1 MAINP
6 FKCFICDMPSVA
18 MDKYLGLNIASTL
31 AMPLSAVLE
40 KCLRVVADVEKEY
53 FCLKCTN
60 KIEEYDRLMWQSR
73 RIEKDLNEQ
82 FQNKCIKFDIDDSNA
97 IIYDRDRVNEVLIET
112 ATQDDPVAIDIE
124 TFKPDPEQNGSYN
137 KIKQEFC
144 NDINQSTKMENRK
157 KKTNS
162 RRVDP
167 NLKSRIKEENET
179 NKWEPKSKKLHYKIE
194 NVSCDYCGRVY
205 QSKGALSVHIVKH
218 IGKSPYGKT
227 FFNFIYICILINK
240 MFFL

>member
-1 MAINP
+1 
-6 FKCFICDMPSVA
+6 MPSVA
-18 MDKYLGLNIASTL
+18 MDKYLGLNIAVTL

-53 FCLKCTN
+53 FCTKCSK

-73 RIEKDLNEQ
+73 QIEKDLHEQ
-82 FQNKCIKFDIDDSNA
+82 FQNKYIKFDLDDSNGQQ
-97 IIYDRDRVNEVLIET
+97 IIWDRDRVNEVLIET
-112 ATQDDPVAIDIE
+112 ATQHDLVTIDSKFNIK
-124 TFKPDPEQNGSYN
+124 TFNPDSEQQNERYN
-137 KIKQEFC
+137 KEEQEFC
-144 NDINQSTKMENRK
+144 SDINQAIKMKKRK

-162 RRVDP
+162 RTVDP
-167 NLKSRIKEENET
+167 TLKSTIEEENVT
-179 NKWEPKSKKLHYKIE
+179 NKWKPKSKKLHYLKE
-194 NVSCDYCGRVY
+194 TVTCDYCGRTY

-227 FFNFIYICILINK
+227 FFNIIYFSVLINK